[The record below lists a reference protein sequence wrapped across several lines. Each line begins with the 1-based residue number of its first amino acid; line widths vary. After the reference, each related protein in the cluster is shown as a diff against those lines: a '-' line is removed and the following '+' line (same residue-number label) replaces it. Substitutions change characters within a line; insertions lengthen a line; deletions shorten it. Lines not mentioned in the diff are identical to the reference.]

1 MDIDRF
7 WQLIDQ
13 ARAAAGPQ
21 ADQAVRDVDLLDG
34 EGLDGEGGVVDDER
48 IQALIDAAWEEF
60 SREREAG
67 ELTALTDDTEP
78 VDTELVDD
86 DGPAEDD
93 EDDLT
98 DPVAIAL
105 FNLLVQLP
113 AAEIADFDNT
123 FEDVRA
129 QADTPEMVVAATLI
143 EHGFLGDASFDD
155 FRAGLV
161 ALGRATFE
169 AAVANPDSLAD
180 HPAVKEIAAA
190 PDPRWL
196 GREDVLFVASYAYAA
211 VTGEDP
217 VRFFDFAESL
227 REAPPAG
234 PAEDARAQAWDV
246 FDEAQTRARLPR
258 LSELFYERSTRNR
271 RRALERLGPSS

>member
-21 ADQAVRDVDLLDG
+21 ADQAVRDVDLPD
-34 EGLDGEGGVVDDER
+34 DVVDEEQ
-48 IQALIDAAWEEF
+48 IQALIDAAWAEV

-67 ELTALTDDTEP
+67 TAADLTDDPELL
-78 VDTELVDD
+78 DAELVD
-86 DGPAEDD
+86 GEDE

-98 DPVAIAL
+98 DPVAVAL
-105 FNLLVQLP
+105 FKLLIQLP

-123 FEDVRA
+123 FEDIRA
-129 QADTPEMVVAATLI
+129 QADTPEMVAAATLI
-143 EHGFLGDASFDD
+143 EHGFFGADSFDD

-180 HPAVKEIAAA
+180 HPAVKEIATAA
-190 PDPRWL
+190 DPRWL
-196 GREDVLFVASYAYAA
+196 GREDVLFVASYAYAE

-217 VRFFDFAESL
+217 VTFFDFAESL
-227 REAPPAG
+227 REAPPPAG
-234 PAEDARAQAWDV
+234 DATDEEEWEV
-246 FDEAQTRARLPR
+246 LDEAQTRARLPR
-258 LSELFYERSTRNR
+258 LSELFYERAARNR
-271 RRALERLGPSS
+271 RRLLGRLNPTP

>member
-7 WQLIDQ
+7 WQLIEQ

-21 ADQAVRDVDLLDG
+21 ADQAVRDIDLLDG
-34 EGLDGEGGVVDDER
+34 EGGDVDFDDDRLQE
-48 IQALIDAAWEEF
+48 LIDAARAEF
-60 SREREAG
+60 EAG
-67 ELTALTDDTEP
+67 AAGDLVIDEAELDE
-78 VDTELVDD
+78 
-86 DGPAEDD
+86 DGADE

-105 FNLLVQLP
+105 FDLLVQLP

-129 QADTPEMVVAATLI
+129 QADTPELTAAALLI

-161 ALGRATFE
+161 TLGRRTFE
-169 AAVANPDSLAD
+169 AALADPDSLAD
-180 HPAVKEIAAA
+180 HPLVREIAAA
-190 PDPRWL
+190 RDPRWL
-196 GREDVLFVASYAYAA
+196 GREDVLFVASHAYAE

-217 VRFFDFAESL
+217 ITFFDFAEAL
-227 REAPPAG
+227 RETPPVV
-234 PAEDARAQAWDV
+234 AEDTGPSWDIL
-246 FDEAQTRARLPR
+246 DEAQTRARLPR
-258 LSELFYERSTRNR
+258 LAELFYERSARNR
-271 RRALERLGPSS
+271 RRTLERLGLAAS

>member
-1 MDIDRF
+1 SPECSQSNQARGARRAGTETHGRRDHRVPDLPAMDTDRF

-86 DGPAEDD
+86 DGPTEDD

-129 QADTPEMVVAATLI
+129 QADTPEM
-143 EHGFLGDASFDD
+143 
-155 FRAGLV
+155 
-161 ALGRATFE
+161 
-169 AAVANPDSLAD
+169 
-180 HPAVKEIAAA
+180 
-190 PDPRWL
+190 
-196 GREDVLFVASYAYAA
+196 
-211 VTGEDP
+211 
-217 VRFFDFAESL
+217 
-227 REAPPAG
+227 
-234 PAEDARAQAWDV
+234 
-246 FDEAQTRARLPR
+246 
-258 LSELFYERSTRNR
+258 
-271 RRALERLGPSS
+271 

>member
-34 EGLDGEGGVVDDER
+34 EDGAVDEER
-48 IQALIDAAWEEF
+48 IQALIDAAWADF
-60 SREREAG
+60 SRERAASEA
-67 ELTALTDDTEP
+67 TDLAD
-78 VDTELVDD
+78 DAELVDED
-86 DGPAEDD
+86 AEEDE

-105 FNLLVQLP
+105 FDLLVQLP

-123 FEDVRA
+123 FEDIRA

-196 GREDVLFVASYAYAA
+196 GREDVLFVASYAYAE

-227 REAPPAG
+227 REAPPVG
-234 PAEDARAQAWDV
+234 PTDDARALAWDV

-271 RRALERLGPSS
+271 RRALERLGTTP

>member
-34 EGLDGEGGVVDDER
+34 EGLDGENADEEQF
-48 IQALIDAAWEEF
+48 QALIDAAWADL
-60 SREREAG
+60 SREREADTG
-67 ELTALTDDTEP
+67 LADDAELVDSDLTDD
-78 VDTELVDD
+78 ELA
-86 DGPAEDD
+86 GEDE

-105 FNLLVQLP
+105 FDLLVRLP

-123 FEDVRA
+123 FEDIRA
-129 QADTPEMVVAATLI
+129 LADTPDMVVAATLI
-143 EHGFLGDASFDD
+143 EHGFFGDASFDD

-161 ALGRATFE
+161 ALGRAAFE

-180 HPAVKEIAAA
+180 HPVVKEIAAA

-196 GREDVLFVASYAYAA
+196 GREDVLFVASYAYAE

-217 VRFFDFAESL
+217 VTFFDFAESL
-227 REAPPAG
+227 RETPPPT
-234 PAEDARAQAWDV
+234 PADDARSQAWDI
-246 FDEAQTRARLPR
+246 FDEAQTRSRLPR

-271 RRALERLGPSS
+271 RRALERLGQTP